1 MDRILSFDSGTT
13 NTKVF
18 IYYLNGT
25 LINSAS
31 RRIGITF
38 PYPLFA
44 EQNCDDWVGALT
56 RAIMKIEQKKNISG
70 ISGSFQG
77 GTFVL
82 LDQHLSPLRPAITW
96 LDNRARDIAKN
107 FVAKFGK
114 KFFYNK
120 TGYVPGGWS
129 CIALLRW
136 LKENEPDVFNKTAR
150 ISFVADYINYFLT
163 GNFVLDHTNAA
174 ITTLYNIKR
183 RCWDDELI
191 ELAGINKQMLPE
203 IVDATSVIGKL
214 KKSFAGGSGL
224 KEGIVVLAG
233 GHDQYCASLGAGAA
247 GKGKILVSC
256 GTAWVLLVT
265 TCEIVFDRLMQFAPG
280 PHVVPG
286 VYGLMAALSNGG
298 VVYAWGKNILPKH
311 EVHFNKPSGV
321 IVVPDFNTA
330 NGAICNLSLS
340 TKPREIL
347 QAIIE
352 SLCYQVREN
361 LERIEKFLPH
371 GEKIDQLVMIGGA
384 SRNIHVANFLA
395 TITKKQIFLP
405 EIKEAAGFGAMN
417 LFNLYHKCK
426 INLSGVTIDG
436 KKNLYHDYDEM
447 YRRYIAL
454 RKTLLNG

>member
-18 IYYLNGT
+18 IYYLNGA

-31 RRIGITF
+31 RRVDITF

-44 EQNCDDWVGALT
+44 EQNCDDWVDALI
-56 RAIMKIEQKKNISG
+56 RAIMKIEKKKNISG

-107 FVAKFGK
+107 FVSKFGK

-129 CIALLRW
+129 CITLLRW

-174 ITTLYNIKR
+174 ITTLYNIKK
-183 RCWDDELI
+183 RCWDDDLI
-191 ELAGINKQMLPE
+191 ELAGINKRMLPE

-214 KKSFAGGSGL
+214 RKSFARRSEL

-247 GKGKILVSC
+247 KIGKILVSC
-256 GTAWVLLVT
+256 GTAWVLLIT
-265 TCEIVFDRLMQFAPG
+265 TQDIVFDRLMQFAPG

-298 VVYAWGKNILPKH
+298 VIYAWGKNILRKH
-311 EVHFNKPSGV
+311 QVYFNKPSDV
-321 IVVPDFNTA
+321 IVLPDFNA
-330 NGAICNLSLS
+330 ARGAICNLSLS
-340 TKPREIL
+340 TKPLKIL
-347 QAIIE
+347 QAI
-352 SLCYQVREN
+352 
-361 LERIEKFLPH
+361 
-371 GEKIDQLVMIGGA
+371 
-384 SRNIHVANFLA
+384 
-395 TITKKQIFLP
+395 
-405 EIKEAAGFGAMN
+405 
-417 LFNLYHKCK
+417 
-426 INLSGVTIDG
+426 
-436 KKNLYHDYDEM
+436 
-447 YRRYIAL
+447 
-454 RKTLLNG
+454 